1 MKYLPTILV
10 LFVSVIFAAY
20 QFLNYEA
27 VEKIEMYSVLSEAL
41 VTLSALIALFI
52 IQHIR
57 ELKRIY
63 VFLVIGFTVLFIS
76 LLTDVVDE
84 FLQQPDYI
92 TTVFEDLFQIVGY
105 VLIIIGIWKWIV
117 HNKRMTNSLQRLAT
131 TDDLT
136 GAYNRRQFGEVI
148 KYEIHRAIRYMDTLS
163 LIMFDLDHFKR
174 INDTYGHN
182 AGDEVLKT
190 VADRVKDNIRVTDI
204 FARVGGEEFTIL
216 VPATGLE
223 GAKVVADKLRQSIE
237 SHAFETVGIV
247 TASFGVAEFS
257 RDEKS
262 EGLIK
267 RSDNALYAAKAN
279 GRNRVVIAED
289 TLSSQE
295 NEELQFTA
303 G

>member
-1 MKYLPTILV
+1 
-10 LFVSVIFAAY
+10 VIFAAY

-131 TDDLT
+131 TDHLT
-136 GAYNRRQFGEVI
+136 GAYNRRRFGEAI
-148 KYEIHRAIRYMDTLS
+148 KYEIHRAVRYADTLS
-163 LIMFDLDHFKR
+163 LIMFDLDHFKK

-247 TASFGVAEFS
+247 TASFGVAEFE
-257 RDEKS
+257 RDEAIDA
-262 EGLIK
+262 LIK
-267 RSDNALYAAKAN
+267 RADNALYEAKEH

-289 TLSSQE
+289 TLPSQE
-295 NEELQFTA
+295 NEELQFTVD
-303 G
+303 